1 MEKENMIGKLINKV
15 STAENMA
22 TLKNN
27 FKAWK
32 ENWLPTVKKNKIKKI
47 ILEMIII
54 F

>member
-32 ENWLPTVKKNKIKKI
+32 ENWLITNCKK
-47 ILEMIII
+47 E
-54 F
+54 